1 MKNGVLPTPKTP
13 PQTGQ
18 NRVGKLL
25 LEFFL
30 KDDSLV
36 HSFHIYHMPAIHR
49 RFILGHFHH
58 MLSEKF

>member
-1 MKNGVLPTPKTP
+1 MKNGVLTTPETP

-25 LEFFL
+25 LEFFF

-36 HSFHIYHMPAIHR
+36 YSFHIYHMPAIR
-49 RFILGHFHH
+49 GRFLLEHFHH